1 MIRKYVIR
9 VGIAA
14 LAARHVL
21 SFHVAVPAAVTKASF
36 QHRPQPYPSNREHQ
50 LQLSK
55 RAAAIRTSTPNASR
69 GRRNG
74 EQFASVKD
82 GGEKAGGGGE
92 GFSSPQEKVSRR
104 SAKKAKA
111 RGGAPAIP
119 TKKAPPGDPS
129 PEVSKALVA
138 EVISGQS
145 AGRGASSDQ
154 LEAR

>member
-1 MIRKYVIR
+1 MTRNGFILVS
-9 VGIAA
+9 IAA
-14 LAARHVL
+14 LAARHAL
-21 SFHVAVPAAVTKASF
+21 SFHVAVPAAGTKAGF
-36 QHRPQPYPSNREHQ
+36 QHRPQSYPSNREHQ

-55 RAAAIRTSTPNASR
+55 RAVAIRTFAPNASR
-69 GRRNG
+69 GRRNR
-74 EQFASVKD
+74 EQLAAVED

-92 GFSSPQEKVSRR
+92 GFSPPQEKVSRR

-154 LEAR
+154 LAAR